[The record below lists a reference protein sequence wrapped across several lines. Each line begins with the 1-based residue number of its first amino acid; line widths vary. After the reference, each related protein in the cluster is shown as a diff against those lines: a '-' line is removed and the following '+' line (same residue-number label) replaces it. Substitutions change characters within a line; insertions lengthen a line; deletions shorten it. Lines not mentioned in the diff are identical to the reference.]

1 MPTSNVET
9 EECAQNN
16 RRSKSHLIDM
26 EEELKN
32 DNTNSVRDRGR
43 PGQKTELTVE
53 TPVNGFQDKNFASN
67 NSSSQDMIVYESS
80 HPRNKQMAYRLKKE
94 KTPFKNRFLLHQ
106 TAGTNG
112 LNETSVEVLKLDASE
127 FTLSDKDHTKSNLI
141 TLRSEEVLAEAN
153 TSGINRNQTKSPFKY
168 TSLQG
173 GSENNAELWRHKN
186 MIGSFGNQILQEDV

>member
-1 MPTSNVET
+1 M
-9 EECAQNN
+9 
-16 RRSKSHLIDM
+16 
-26 EEELKN
+26 
-32 DNTNSVRDRGR
+32 
-43 PGQKTELTVE
+43 
-53 TPVNGFQDKNFASN
+53 
-67 NSSSQDMIVYESS
+67 
-80 HPRNKQMAYRLKKE
+80 
-94 KTPFKNRFLLHQ
+94 
-106 TAGTNG
+106 
-112 LNETSVEVLKLDASE
+112 NETSVEVLKLDASE